1 MFGIN
6 HSIIIFLIFLLF
18 IKSKIEGSKEVEEN
32 NENNLVFDLTQREVI
47 LRKVLRA
54 SGFNTETEIDEAIIE
69 LGPPPKKITE
79 KIDSEEVIN

>member
-6 HSIIIFLIFLLF
+6 NSIIIFLIFLLF

-47 LRKVLRA
+47 LRKVLRE
-54 SGFNTETEIDEAIIE
+54 SWWWI
-69 LGPPPKKITE
+69 
-79 KIDSEEVIN
+79 